1 MKRSR
6 SRCSPRSAHTLIPCS
21 AVVCCCWP
29 PDPPLVTAKGTT
41 HLHHCATAT
50 AAASTTAHPR
60 SLLSPCPSHVR
71 FDARAHGSR
80 PRPNR
85 PRIDALPH
93 EDDDQRSGRCIGST
107 VGPTRRSG
115 TRAARRSRS
124 TRGRVC
130 CAGSGAP
137 RCATRSGARATPRS
151 SRGSCSQPS
160 PSVSREREDGVSN
173 LPHAILVQR
182 LQQRIPIN
190 FDRSR
195 SERMVSDPPRALA
208 WDDDT
213 HGEVRGTDPCRA
225 ANNGPLPRGE
235 QRTTAARRKPD
246 PCRAA
251 KNGPLSRGGGE
262 ASSSRGR
269 SRCPSHSSS
278 PTRRRPTAAAAAAAR
293 GAPTRSTP
301 RCMKWVVP
309 PRECSITWRI
319 TLTVSFTYA
328 LNTSGGTRPLSEPL
342 RGQ

>member
-50 AAASTTAHPR
+50 AAASTTVTTAAAASTTAHPR

-235 QRTTAARRKPD
+235 NRTPVARRKTD

-251 KNGPLSRGGGE
+251 GGK
-262 ASSSRGR
+262 
-269 SRCPSHSSS
+269 P
-278 PTRRRPTAAAAAAAR
+278 RPREAAAAAPRTLPRRRADGRRRRRRRQPAAR
-293 GAPTRSTP
+293 R
-301 RCMKWVVP
+301 
-309 PRECSITWRI
+309 
-319 TLTVSFTYA
+319 
-328 LNTSGGTRPLSEPL
+328 
-342 RGQ
+342 RGRHRAA